1 MTRGFTRG
9 GVAALLAVAVAALAA
24 AGGAPAFAQTL
35 IETPS
40 LEARVQA
47 GELPPVDERVP
58 TPPRVIDLAAVEGK
72 EPGQPGGAIDWL
84 ARRSKDIRIMNVY
97 GYSRLVGWTPELELV
112 PDILEEIEV
121 EDDRIFTL
129 HLRAGHKWSDGAP
142 FTTED
147 FRYKWE
153 DVWTND
159 ALSPYGVD
167 SRLLADGTPPEVTIV
182 DETTV
187 RYEWPAPNP
196 EFLPALAGATP
207 LYLYAPAHYMKQFH
221 EDYADPDDLAAKVE
235 AAGLQDWVA
244 LHIVRGDLYDAENPD
259 LPTLQP
265 WVNTTASPSERFTF
279 RRNPYFHR
287 VDAQG
292 HQLPYIDTVHVGI
305 ADSSLIPAKTGAGDS
320 DLQARSLRFDNVTFL
335 KEAEDRSA
343 FETRLWETALGS
355 EVALYPNMTVSD
367 PVWRELNRDV
377 RFRRALSLGIDR
389 QEISNVIFFGLARPS
404 NNTALPASPLYE
416 AERAELFT
424 EFDPEEANRL
434 LDEIG
439 LTERNSEGIRLL
451 PDGRP
456 LEIVVHTAGER
467 TVEIDVLQLV
477 AENWR
482 EIGVGLF
489 PSPSSRDVFRQ
500 RVFAGEAVMS
510 IWLGRDNALFTPQT
524 VPHELAPVD
533 QNWLQY
539 PAWGQYHQTSG
550 EAGAPPDM
558 DWGERLM
565 ELYEMWLGAT
575 STEERAGIIDEML
588 DIHAEQVTS
597 IGIVEGVPQPVV
609 VANRLHNVPENG
621 IYSWDPGAHFG
632 MYLPDTFWVDQD

>member
-129 HLRAGHKWSDGAP
+129 HLSRRAQMVRRGRP

-207 LYLYAPAHYMKQFH
+207 LYLYAPAH
-221 EDYADPDDLAAKVE
+221 
-235 AAGLQDWVA
+235 
-244 LHIVRGDLYDAENPD
+244 
-259 LPTLQP
+259 
-265 WVNTTASPSERFTF
+265 
-279 RRNPYFHR
+279 
-287 VDAQG
+287 
-292 HQLPYIDTVHVGI
+292 
-305 ADSSLIPAKTGAGDS
+305 
-320 DLQARSLRFDNVTFL
+320 
-335 KEAEDRSA
+335 
-343 FETRLWETALGS
+343 
-355 EVALYPNMTVSD
+355 
-367 PVWRELNRDV
+367 
-377 RFRRALSLGIDR
+377 
-389 QEISNVIFFGLARPS
+389 
-404 NNTALPASPLYE
+404 
-416 AERAELFT
+416 
-424 EFDPEEANRL
+424 
-434 LDEIG
+434 
-439 LTERNSEGIRLL
+439 
-451 PDGRP
+451 
-456 LEIVVHTAGER
+456 
-467 TVEIDVLQLV
+467 
-477 AENWR
+477 
-482 EIGVGLF
+482 
-489 PSPSSRDVFRQ
+489 
-500 RVFAGEAVMS
+500 
-510 IWLGRDNALFTPQT
+510 
-524 VPHELAPVD
+524 
-533 QNWLQY
+533 
-539 PAWGQYHQTSG
+539 
-550 EAGAPPDM
+550 
-558 DWGERLM
+558 
-565 ELYEMWLGAT
+565 
-575 STEERAGIIDEML
+575 
-588 DIHAEQVTS
+588 
-597 IGIVEGVPQPVV
+597 
-609 VANRLHNVPENG
+609 
-621 IYSWDPGAHFG
+621 
-632 MYLPDTFWVDQD
+632 